1 MKKNPCTQDC
11 PKRNATCHATCEEY
25 IEFAT
30 ERNELHEIRHKAV
43 AKEQAFRELRSTNA
57 IRSLKRRRKGGL

>member
-25 IEFAT
+25 IEFAN
-30 ERNELHEIRHKAV
+30 ERNKLHEIRHKAI
-43 AKEQAFRELRSTNA
+43 ATEQVFRELRRTNA
-57 IRSLKRRRKGGL
+57 IRCLKRRRGGL

>member
-25 IEFAT
+25 IEFSA